1 MLTGSG
7 GMWIRKGK
15 LNHICRQAQI
25 EQRNMGISSSV
36 VIYDI
41 FFFYAAIFA
50 LYLHGELTHRNNV
63 LSGAQGERLQ
73 ITTKNMDSLLE
84 ISICLED

>member
-1 MLTGSG
+1 M
-7 GMWIRKGK
+7 
-15 LNHICRQAQI
+15 
-25 EQRNMGISSSV
+25 SSSV

-41 FFFYAAIFA
+41 YFIMLKFLLSISM
-50 LYLHGELTHRNNV
+50 EKLTHRKNV

-84 ISICLED
+84 ILIYLED

>member
-1 MLTGSG
+1 M
-7 GMWIRKGK
+7 GM
-15 LNHICRQAQI
+15 
-25 EQRNMGISSSV
+25 SSSV

-41 FFFYAAIFA
+41 YFIMLKFLLSISM
-50 LYLHGELTHRNNV
+50 EKLTHRKNV

-84 ISICLED
+84 ILIYLED